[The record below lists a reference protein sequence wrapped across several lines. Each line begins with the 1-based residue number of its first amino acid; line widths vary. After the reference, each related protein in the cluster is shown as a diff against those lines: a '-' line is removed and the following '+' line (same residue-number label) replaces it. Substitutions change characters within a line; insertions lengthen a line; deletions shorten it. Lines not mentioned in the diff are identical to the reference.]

1 MHKRIKQ
8 VLSLLVVVAM
18 LVICVPTGLATEDQ
32 TSDTVPVTITAS
44 APTFSVTVPTTLPI
58 HMDVYGG
65 ITCGDITITNNS
77 SGSVLVE
84 DTQITALNGWTL
96 ADYATTTFTDANKGQ
111 HRAALQ
117 LNRSNGLTASGSDTN
132 EDFIPAGGGRQTIS
146 VSAKIPYQ
154 GVNAV
159 NTNIAQIIFVLGWNN
174 EEIPLTGL
182 KVVPEMPYMN
192 VGDTQTLTIT
202 KIPEDTTDSNPIRV
216 EYAGHLDGNQM
227 NVSESGE
234 ITALGA
240 GTTDV
245 WITCGDYTM
254 LYNIVTAGKS
264 DEIILDVGGQCY
276 SLDYSTYHSGSMIT
290 FYDIPVSSDKTVDVR
305 LLKHYN
311 GLWCTGLPYGDM
323 EGYILYTNGGSGSGY
338 RPDYAYE
345 VIPALEEGVTLPIYE
360 DIETCTVYFR
370 LPSTTQP

>member
-1 MHKRIKQ
+1 
-8 VLSLLVVVAM
+8 
-18 LVICVPTGLATEDQ
+18 
-32 TSDTVPVTITAS
+32 
-44 APTFSVTVPTTLPI
+44 
-58 HMDVYGG
+58 
-65 ITCGDITITNNS
+65 
-77 SGSVLVE
+77 
-84 DTQITALNGWTL
+84 
-96 ADYATTTFTDANKGQ
+96 
-111 HRAALQ
+111 
-117 LNRSNGLTASGSDTN
+117 
-132 EDFIPAGGGRQTIS
+132 
-146 VSAKIPYQ
+146 
-154 GVNAV
+154 
-159 NTNIAQIIFVLGWNN
+159 
-174 EEIPLTGL
+174 
-182 KVVPEMPYMN
+182 
-192 VGDTQTLTIT
+192 
-202 KIPEDTTDSNPIRV
+202 
-216 EYAGHLDGNQM
+216 M